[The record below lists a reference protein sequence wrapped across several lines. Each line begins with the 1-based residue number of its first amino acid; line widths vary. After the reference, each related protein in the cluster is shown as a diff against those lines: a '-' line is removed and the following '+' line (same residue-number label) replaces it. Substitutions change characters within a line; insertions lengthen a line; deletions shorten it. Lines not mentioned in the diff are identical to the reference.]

1 MVINDL
7 TELIRKLFDNEY
19 EDIIIVDGDRTEHNA
34 EDMTV
39 KELKS
44 YDINKIDKITACDDY
59 IYIYF

>member
-19 EDIIIVDGDRTEHNA
+19 EDIIIVDGDRIEHNA
-34 EDMTV
+34 EGMTV

-44 YDINKIDKITACDDY
+44 YDIDKIDKIMACSDY